1 MYFLIF
7 FKKYNTILDKVSAD
21 INKGFDRQPGYN
33 KKFSTTKIK
42 SHVDEVTIFYD
53 KRISK

>member
-1 MYFLIF
+1 M
-7 FKKYNTILDKVSAD
+7 DKVSAD

-53 KRISK
+53 KKISK